1 MSKRN
6 NLKNSEFEY
15 IARSYVKQ
23 YGEML
28 EKENLS
34 EDVQGLKQPKMPEIK
49 AKAAAEKRS
58 VLYKYAGIA
67 ATVVL
72 VCVMMVVAV
81 ISVRNI
87 LNNGD
92 KVEEQTGETP
102 NTEYVEW
109 EAPKMSVVGER
120 FSVTDV
126 QEDNGRVIYS
136 VADVAGDDV
145 VVTLSPRAEADYRGM
160 KDYRMDDGTVVFVKG
175 DFGYKLMA
183 YMYEDTWVEVS
194 CKFDY
199 ATLADVYNFLRFEM

>member
-1 MSKRN
+1 MSRRN

-87 LNNGD
+87 LNDGD
-92 KVEEQTGETP
+92 
-102 NTEYVEW
+102 
-109 EAPKMSVVGER
+109 
-120 FSVTDV
+120 
-126 QEDNGRVIYS
+126 I
-136 VADVAGDDV
+136 
-145 VVTLSPRAEADYRGM
+145 
-160 KDYRMDDGTVVFVKG
+160 
-175 DFGYKLMA
+175 
-183 YMYEDTWVEVS
+183 VS
-194 CKFDY
+194 HPFY
-199 ATLADVYNFLRFEM
+199 HL